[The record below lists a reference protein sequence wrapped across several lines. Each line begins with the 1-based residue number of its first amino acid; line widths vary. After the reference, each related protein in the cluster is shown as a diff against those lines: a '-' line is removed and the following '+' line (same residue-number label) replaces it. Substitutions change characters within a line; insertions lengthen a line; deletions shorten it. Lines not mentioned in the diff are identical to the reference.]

1 MSNLEQLITKLCPN
15 GVEYKRLSE
24 IAEYSKERIEAKDVN
39 EATYVGVDNLL
50 SDKQGRTNSVY
61 VPVEGRLTKYQVGD
75 ILIGNIRP
83 YLKKIWLSDC
93 TGGTNGD
100 VLVIHIFKNTIKPK
114 YLYYILSSD
123 TFFQYD
129 MQNAKGA
136 KMPRGNKEA
145 IMRYS
150 IPVPPLEVQSEIVK
164 ILDNFTELTAELSA
178 ELSARKQQFEY
189 YQDLLFDNQEYPKVK
204 VKDVIISLKTG
215 LNPRTNFKL
224 NEEKAEC
231 FYITG
236 KDIYDNAIHFSERT
250 DKISKEVV
258 TLINRRSQLE
268 DGILLFAST
277 GCSTVGRMAVLE
289 HYSGDW
295 NVSETMYCIKPTNKV
310 LVSFLMYALYSARA
324 KSQYEPKISKGTV
337 PHLKVSDL
345 LEIIIP
351 LPSIKEQKRIVELLS
366 KYDKYCNDITVGIPA
381 ELDGR
386 RKQYEYYREKL
397 LAFEKSN

>member
-150 IPVPPLEVQSEIVK
+150 IPVPPLEVQSEIIK
-164 ILDNFTELTAELSA
+164 ILDNFTELTAELTA
-178 ELSARKQQFEY
+178 ELSARKQQYTY
-189 YQDLLFDNQEYPKVK
+189 YRDYLLTMDSSVPECSMGEVLTFLNGRAYKQEELLDAGKYPVLRVGNFYTNSSWYYSDLELDDDKYCDNGDLLYSWAATLGPKIWDGGKCIFHYHIWKILFDTN
-204 VKDVIISLKTG
+204 VIDKMYL
-215 LNPRTNFKL
+215 
-224 NEEKAEC
+224 
-231 FYITG
+231 FYYLQF
-236 KDIYDNAIHFSERT
+236 DLSE
-250 DKISKEVV
+250 ISK
-258 TLINRRSQLE
+258 
-268 DGILLFAST
+268 ST
-277 GCSTVGRMAVLE
+277 TKSTMV
-289 HYSGDW
+289 H
-295 NVSETMYCIKPTNKV
+295 VSMSSMKERIIKLP
-310 LVSFLMYALYSARA
+310 
-324 KSQYEPKISKGTV
+324 
-337 PHLKVSDL
+337 
-345 LEIIIP
+345 P
-351 LPSIKEQKRIVELLS
+351 LQEQKRIANLLS
-366 KYDKYCNDITVGIPA
+366 NFDKLCSSITSGLPA
-381 ELDGR
+381 EIDMR
-386 RKQYEYYREKL
+386 QKQYEFYRDQL
-397 LAFEKSN
+397 LQFKEMEQ

>member
-150 IPVPPLEVQSEIVK
+150 IPVPPLEVQSEIIK
-164 ILDNFTELTAELSA
+164 ILDNFTELTAELTA
-178 ELSARKQQFEY
+178 ELSARK
-189 YQDLLFDNQEYPKVK
+189 
-204 VKDVIISLKTG
+204 
-215 LNPRTNFKL
+215 R
-224 NEEKAEC
+224 
-231 FYITG
+231 
-236 KDIYDNAIHFSERT
+236 
-250 DKISKEVV
+250 
-258 TLINRRSQLE
+258 
-268 DGILLFAST
+268 
-277 GCSTVGRMAVLE
+277 
-289 HYSGDW
+289 
-295 NVSETMYCIKPTNKV
+295 
-310 LVSFLMYALYSARA
+310 
-324 KSQYEPKISKGTV
+324 
-337 PHLKVSDL
+337 
-345 LEIIIP
+345 
-351 LPSIKEQKRIVELLS
+351 
-366 KYDKYCNDITVGIPA
+366 
-381 ELDGR
+381 
-386 RKQYEYYREKL
+386 QYEYYRGNLFEFGDSVAYKTLPDISVNCDRQRKPVTKGDREAGSYPYYGASGIVDYVADYIFDGDYLLVSEDGANL
-397 LAFEKSN
+397 LARVTPIAFSIMGKSWVNNHAHVLQFDTYEMRRFVEIYLNSIDLGKFVSGAAQPKLNQENLNKIPQIAITS